1 MATTKKVVKKSTTDK
16 PSKPLTKVDILKK
29 VDDLREEAAVLKRNM
44 HMGDVQNVRAYKY
57 KRKEIARVL
66 TQLNNMKPQEEK

>member
-16 PSKPLTKVDILKK
+16 PQKPLTKADMLKNIDK
-29 VDDLREEAAVLKRNM
+29 IREEAVILKRNM

-57 KRKEIARVL
+57 KRKDIARAL

>member
-1 MATTKKVVKKSTTDK
+1 MATTKKVVKKSTSDK
-16 PSKPLTKVDILKK
+16 PSKSLTKEDILKK
-29 VDDLREEAAVLKRNM
+29 VNDFRKEAAVLKRNM

-57 KRKEIARVL
+57 KRKEIARAL

>member
-1 MATTKKVVKKSTTDK
+1 MATTKKVVKKSTVDK
-16 PSKPLTKVDILKK
+16 PSKPLTKADILKK
-29 VDDLREEAAVLKRNM
+29 VNDLREEAAVLKRNM

-57 KRKEIARVL
+57 KRKEIARAL